1 MGLVMPLVAYISGRG
16 ANAED
21 PGTPY
26 NIQKRAFLAGAR
38 DALQRFYDYVLEQ
51 EAGKGSPGQTV
62 MRRNHEGPD
71 VVFETDRGERPQ
83 LQGLLGR
90 CTIVAA
96 YPSDLCRDRE
106 ERTHN
111 ELLVFRDLVN
121 DMSPVFL
128 VPGFRPTGYAN
139 PFQKKAPGLY
149 TAGLSLM
156 KRVRS
161 EAYRDYKPGDLSDF
175 VGDVMGY
182 TIEIRSRSQESAK
195 RTA

>member
-21 PGTPY
+21 PGTAY

-38 DALQRFYDYVLEQ
+38 DALQRFYEHVLER
-51 EAGKGSPGQTV
+51 EAAEGSPGQTV
-62 MRRNHEGPD
+62 MRRSHEGPD

-83 LQGLLGR
+83 LQGLLRR

-111 ELLVFRDLVN
+111 ELLVFRDLVS

-128 VPGFRPTGYAN
+128 VPGFRPEGFAN
-139 PFQKKAPGLY
+139 PFQKKAPELH
-149 TAGLSLM
+149 ALGLSLM
-156 KRVRS
+156 ERIRS
-161 EAYRDYKPGDLSDF
+161 EAYRTYRPGDLDDF
-175 VGDVMGY
+175 ICDVMGY
-182 TIEIRSRSQESAK
+182 TIDIRWRSQESAK